1 MARIRLESVGKRYP
15 NGFVALEDLSLD
27 IADKEFVVLLGPSGC
42 GKSTT
47 LNLIAGLEDV
57 TAGSLYFD
65 RTLMNV
71 VPAHRRD
78 VAMVFQSYALYP
90 HKSVYENIAF
100 GLRMRG
106 HPRAEIEKRVKDA
119 AKSLEIE
126 PLLERRPHQLSG
138 GQRQRVALGRALVR
152 QPAAFLMDEPLS
164 NLDAAL
170 RIAMRAEIKKLHHT
184 MRTTF
189 VYVTHDQ
196 AEALTLAD
204 RIVVMREGVIQ
215 QIGSP
220 EEIYDRP
227 RNTFV
232 ASFLGNPPINYLEGV
247 LAEDG
252 AGMRFER
259 GALALSLPPA
269 LAERLR
275 GQGASQGNRQVKLGL
290 RAEDV
295 DEHSVPR
302 EGETLR
308 GRVSSVLPVGSD
320 QYLGVE
326 AEGTLLFFRVGREL
340 RHREGENVALSVNVN
355 RAQIFDLAS
364 GASLLW
370 QDAAGR

>member
-1 MARIRLESVGKRYP
+1 
-15 NGFVALEDLSLD
+15 
-27 IADKEFVVLLGPSGC
+27 
-42 GKSTT
+42 
-47 LNLIAGLEDV
+47 
-57 TAGSLYFD
+57 
-65 RTLMNV
+65 MNV
-71 VPAHRRD
+71 VPAHKRD

-106 HPRAEIEKRVKDA
+106 HPRAEIEQRVRDA
-119 AKSLEIE
+119 ARSLEIE

-170 RIAMRAEIKKLHHT
+170 RIAMRAEIKKLHQT

-204 RIVVMREGVIQ
+204 RIVVMKEGVIQ

-232 ASFLGNPPINYLEGV
+232 ASFLGNPPINYLEGS
-247 LAEDG
+247 LSPDG
-252 AGMRFER
+252 KRFMRD
-259 GALALSLPPA
+259 GISLPLPIPLPVQA
-269 LAERLR
+269 GRAVRL
-275 GQGASQGNRQVKLGL
+275 GI

-295 DEHSVPR
+295 DPKGT
-302 EGETLR
+302 GEQLS
-308 GRVSSVLPVGSD
+308 GRITSVLPVGSD
-320 QYLGVE
+320 QFLGVE
-326 AEGTLLFFRVGREL
+326 VGGTTLFFRVGREV
-340 RHREGENVALSVNVN
+340 RVHEGENISLPVNAN
-355 RAQIFDLAS
+355 RLQVFDAAS

-370 QDAAGR
+370 Q

>member
-1 MARIRLESVGKRYP
+1 MARIRLESVGKQYP
-15 NGFVALEDLSLD
+15 NGFVALEHLSLE
-27 IADKEFVVLLGPSGC
+27 IADKEFLVLLGPSGC

-65 RTLMNV
+65 STLMNV

-106 HPRAEIEKRVKDA
+106 HPNDEIEKRVREA
-119 AKSLEIE
+119 ARTLDIE

-170 RIAMRAEIKKLHHT
+170 RIAMRAEIKKLHQT

-215 QIGSP
+215 QIGTP

-232 ASFLGNPPINYLEGV
+232 AAFLGNPPINYLDGA
-247 LAEDG
+247 LAGDG
-252 AGMRFER
+252 AGLRFER
-259 GALALSLPPA
+259 GALSLALPTA
-269 LAERLR
+269 LAQRLA
-275 GQGASQGNRQVKLGL
+275 GQGDGPGGRLVRLGL

-295 DEHSVPR
+295 DARGAPR

-308 GRVSSVLPVGSD
+308 GRISSVLPVGSD

-326 AEGTLLFFRVGREL
+326 VESATLFFRVGREL
-340 RHREGENVALSVNVN
+340 RAHEGENVALAVNMN
-355 RAQIFDLAS
+355 RAQLFDSSS

-370 QDAAGR
+370 Q

>member
-1 MARIRLESVGKRYP
+1 MATIRFESVGKTYP
-15 NGFVALEDLSLD
+15 NGFAALENLSLE
-27 IADKEFVVLLGPSGC
+27 IADREFVVLLGPSGC

-65 RTLMNV
+65 KTLMNV
-71 VPAHRRD
+71 VPAHKRD

-106 HPRAEIEKRVKDA
+106 FSGEEIERRVRDA
-119 AKSLEIE
+119 ARSLEIE

-170 RIAMRAEIKKLHHT
+170 RIAMRAEIKKLHQT

-215 QIGSP
+215 QIGTP

-227 RNTFV
+227 KNTFV
-232 ASFLGNPPINYLEGV
+232 ASFLGNPPINYL
-247 LAEDG
+247 DG
-252 AGMRFER
+252 TLTGDGSRFVR
-259 GALALSLPPA
+259 GELSLALPA
-269 LAERLR
+269 DLSNRVRAEK
-275 GQGASQGNRQVKLGL
+275 GRQVRLGL

-295 DEHSVPR
+295 DPR
-302 EGETLR
+302 GTSDMLR

-320 QYLGVE
+320 QFLGVE
-326 AEGTLLFFRVGREL
+326 VEGATLFVRVGREV
-340 RHREGENVALSVNVN
+340 RAHEGENVALSVNTN
-355 RAQIFDLAS
+355 RVQLFDSSS

-370 QDAAGR
+370 Q

>member
-1 MARIRLESVGKRYP
+1 MARIVFKAVTKRYAGDVLAVRDL
-15 NGFVALEDLSLD
+15 NLE
-27 IADKEFVVLLGPSGC
+27 IRDKEFVVLLGPSGC

-47 LNLIAGLEDV
+47 LNMIAGLEEV
-57 TAGSLYFD
+57 TDGELWFD
-65 RTLMNV
+65 DQV
-71 VPAHRRD
+71 VNALPPHRRD

-106 HPRAEIEKRVKDA
+106 HPRAEIEQRVRDA
-119 AKSLEIE
+119 ARTLDIE

-152 QPAAFLMDEPLS
+152 QPQAFLMDEPLS

-170 RIAMRAEIKKLHHT
+170 RIAMRAEIKKLHQT

-204 RIVVMREGVIQ
+204 RIVVMKEGVIQ
-215 QIGSP
+215 QIGTP

-227 RNTFV
+227 KNTFV
-232 ASFLGNPPINYLEGV
+232 ASFLGNPPINYL
-247 LAEDG
+247 DG
-252 AGMRFER
+252 TLSADGTRFVR
-259 GALALSLPPA
+259 GGLSLALARPLK
-269 LAERLR
+269 
-275 GQGASQGNRQVKLGL
+275 GQAGRQVKLGI

-295 DEHSVPR
+295 DTR
-302 EGETLR
+302 QMNQILT

-320 QYLGVE
+320 TFLGVDV
-326 AEGTLLFFRVGREL
+326 EGSTLFFRLGREL
-340 RHREGENVALSVNVN
+340 RAHEGENVSLSVNMN
-355 RAQIFDLAS
+355 HAQLFDSSS

-370 QDAAGR
+370 Q

>member
-1 MARIRLESVGKRYP
+1 MAKIRFESVGKTYP
-15 NGFVALEDLSLD
+15 NGFVALENLSLE
-27 IADKEFVVLLGPSGC
+27 IADREFVVLLGPSGC

-71 VPAHRRD
+71 VPAHKRD

-106 HPRAEIEKRVKDA
+106 HPKAEIEQRVRDA
-119 AKSLEIE
+119 ARSLEIE

-170 RIAMRAEIKKLHHT
+170 RIAMRAEIKKLHQT

-215 QIGSP
+215 QIGTP

-227 RNTFV
+227 KNTFV
-232 ASFLGNPPINYLEGV
+232 ASFLGNPPINYLEGT
-247 LAEDG
+247 LDAAG
-252 AGMRFER
+252 ARFVR
-259 GALALSLPPA
+259 GEVSLPLFKPTPEQA
-269 LAERLR
+269 GRKVRL
-275 GQGASQGNRQVKLGL
+275 GI

-295 DEHSVPR
+295 DSR
-302 EGETLR
+302 AATDALR

-320 QYLGVE
+320 QFLGVDI
-326 AEGTLLFFRVGREL
+326 EGVTLFFRVGREL
-340 RHREGENVALSVNVN
+340 RVHEGENIALSVNTN
-355 RAQIFDLAS
+355 RVQLFDTSS

-370 QDAAGR
+370 K

>member
-1 MARIRLESVGKRYP
+1 MATIRLQSVGKTYP
-15 NGFVALEDLSLD
+15 NGFVALENLNLA
-27 IADKEFVVLLGPSGC
+27 IADREFVVLLGPSGC

-65 RTLMNV
+65 STLMNV
-71 VPAHRRD
+71 VPAHKRD

-106 HPRAEIEKRVKDA
+106 HPRADIQGRVREA
-119 AKSLEIE
+119 ARTLDIE

-152 QPAAFLMDEPLS
+152 QPQAFLMDEPLS

-170 RIAMRAEIKKLHHT
+170 RIAMRAEIKKLHQT

-204 RIVVMREGVIQ
+204 RIVVMKEGVIQ
-215 QIGSP
+215 QIGTP

-227 RNTFV
+227 KNTFV
-232 ASFLGNPPINYLEGV
+232 ASFLGNPPINYL
-247 LAEDG
+247 DG
-252 AGMRFER
+252 TLSADGTRFVR
-259 GALALSLPPA
+259 GGLSLALARPLT
-269 LAERLR
+269 
-275 GQGASQGNRQVKLGL
+275 GQAGRQVKLGI

-295 DEHSVPR
+295 DTR
-302 EGETLR
+302 QMNQMLT

-320 QYLGVE
+320 TFLGVDV
-326 AEGTLLFFRVGREL
+326 EGATLFFRLGREL
-340 RHREGENVALSVNVN
+340 RAHEGENVSLSVNMSH
-355 RAQIFDLAS
+355 AQLFDSSS

-370 QDAAGR
+370 Q

>member
-1 MARIRLESVGKRYP
+1 MAQIRLDAVGKQYP
-15 NGFVALEDLSLD
+15 NGFVALEHLSLD
-27 IADKEFVVLLGPSGC
+27 IADREFVVLLGPSGC

-65 RTLMNV
+65 TTLMNV
-71 VPAHRRD
+71 VPAHKRD

-106 HPRAEIEKRVKDA
+106 HPKAEVEQRVRDA
-119 AKSLEIE
+119 ARALEIE

-170 RIAMRAEIKKLHHT
+170 RIAMRAEIKKLHQT

-227 RNTFV
+227 KNTFV
-232 ASFLGNPPINYLEGV
+232 ASFLGNPPINYLEGT
-247 LAEDG
+247 LAADG
-252 AGMRFER
+252 ARFVR
-259 GALALSLPPA
+259 GELSLSLSHSLPA
-269 LAERLR
+269 QAGRP
-275 GQGASQGNRQVKLGL
+275 VKLGL

-295 DEHSVPR
+295 DPR
-302 EGETLR
+302 GTGDTLR

-320 QYLGVE
+320 QFLGVE
-326 AEGTLLFFRVGREL
+326 VEGATLFVRVAREV
-340 RHREGENVALSVNVN
+340 RAHEGENIALAVNT
-355 RAQIFDLAS
+355 RRLQLFDSSS

-370 QDAAGR
+370 Q

>member
-1 MARIRLESVGKRYP
+1 MAKIRFESAGKRYA
-15 NGFVALEDLSLD
+15 NGFVALENLSLD
-27 IADKEFVVLLGPSGC
+27 IADREFVVLLGPSGC

-57 TAGSLYFD
+57 TAGSLWFD
-65 RTLMNV
+65 DTLMNV
-71 VPAHRRD
+71 VPAHKRD

-106 HPRAEIEKRVKDA
+106 HAPAEIENRVREA
-119 AKSLEIE
+119 ARALDIE

-152 QPAAFLMDEPLS
+152 QPQAFLMDEPLS

-170 RIAMRAEIKKLHHT
+170 RIAMRAEIKKLHQT

-215 QIGSP
+215 QIGTP
-220 EEIYDRP
+220 EDIYDRP
-227 RNTFV
+227 KNTFV
-232 ASFLGNPPINYLEGV
+232 ASFLGSPPINYLEGA
-247 LAEDG
+247 LAGEGG
-252 AGMRFER
+252 ALRFQR
-259 GALALSLPPA
+259 GALSLSLPQA
-269 LAERLR
+269 LSRRLN
-275 GQGASQGNRQVKLGL
+275 GHAGHQVRLGI
-290 RAEDV
+290 RAEDA
-295 DEHSVPR
+295 DPK
-302 EGETLR
+302 GTGQALR

-320 QYLGVE
+320 TFLGVDV
-326 AEGTLLFFRVGREL
+326 EGATLFFRLGRAL
-340 RHREGENVALSVNVN
+340 RAQEGENVSLSLDMNH
-355 RAQIFDLAS
+355 AQLFDPSS

-370 QDAAGR
+370 T

>member
-1 MARIRLESVGKRYP
+1 MATIRFESVGKTYP
-15 NGFVALEDLSLD
+15 NGFAALENLSLE
-27 IADKEFVVLLGPSGC
+27 IADREFVVLLGPSGC

-65 RTLMNV
+65 ATLMNV
-71 VPAHRRD
+71 VPAHKRD

-106 HPRAEIEKRVKDA
+106 FEKTEIEKRVRGA
-119 AKSLEIE
+119 ARSLEIE

-152 QPAAFLMDEPLS
+152 QPQAFLMDEPLS

-204 RIVVMREGVIQ
+204 RIVVMKEGVIQ
-215 QIGSP
+215 QIGTP

-227 RNTFV
+227 KNTFV
-232 ASFLGNPPINYLEGV
+232 ASFLGNPPINYLEGT
-247 LAEDG
+247 LSQDG
-252 AGMRFER
+252 RRFVR
-259 GALALSLPPA
+259 GAISLPLPIA
-269 LAERLR
+269 LPVQAGRPVRL
-275 GQGASQGNRQVKLGL
+275 GI

-295 DEHSVPR
+295 DPKGT
-302 EGETLR
+302 GEQLG
-308 GRVSSVLPVGSD
+308 GRITSVLPVGSD
-320 QYLGVE
+320 QFLGVE
-326 AEGTLLFFRVGREL
+326 VEGAALFFRVGREV
-340 RHREGENVALSVNVN
+340 RVHEGENISLPVNAN
-355 RAQIFDLAS
+355 RLQVFDPAS

-370 QDAAGR
+370 Q

>member
-1 MARIRLESVGKRYP
+1 MATIRFESVGKTYP
-15 NGFVALEDLSLD
+15 NGFAALENLSLE
-27 IADKEFVVLLGPSGC
+27 IADREFVVLLGPSGC

-65 RTLMNV
+65 ATLMNV
-71 VPAHRRD
+71 VPAHKRD
-78 VAMVFQSYALYP
+78 VAMVFRSYALYP

-106 HPRAEIEKRVKDA
+106 HPKAEIEQRVRDA
-119 AKSLEIE
+119 ARSLEIE

-152 QPAAFLMDEPLS
+152 QPQAFLMDEPLS

-170 RIAMRAEIKKLHHT
+170 RIAMRAEIKKLHQT

-204 RIVVMREGVIQ
+204 RIVVMKEGVIQ
-215 QIGSP
+215 QIGTP

-227 RNTFV
+227 KNTFV
-232 ASFLGNPPINYLEGV
+232 ASFLGNPPINYLEGS
-247 LAEDG
+247 LSQDG
-252 AGMRFER
+252 RRFVR
-259 GALALSLPPA
+259 GGVSLPLPIPLPVQA
-269 LAERLR
+269 GRPVRL
-275 GQGASQGNRQVKLGL
+275 GI

-295 DEHSVPR
+295 DPKGT
-302 EGETLR
+302 GEQLG
-308 GRVSSVLPVGSD
+308 GRITSVLPVGSD
-320 QYLGVE
+320 QFLGVE
-326 AEGTLLFFRVGREL
+326 VEGAALFFRVGREV
-340 RHREGENVALSVNVN
+340 RVHEGENISLPVNAN
-355 RAQIFDLAS
+355 RLQVFDAAS

-370 QDAAGR
+370 Q